1 MWKFLSN
8 IILKNRIVIIIMI
21 TALTV
26 FMAQKGREAKL
37 SYSMAKLLPNDHQV
51 SVDYN
56 DFLNKY
62 GSQNVL
68 VIAVED
74 SLITTLSHLKKWDK
88 VSESIKNINGI
99 EQIISFSNLPILQKD
114 ADEKKF
120 TVKKW
125 FSEDIQTEEEFQ
137 KALAIYQSQPFF
149 KGLINSEDNKV
160 TTLLITLDEEMI
172 RSSKREILISS
183 IKDLVDNYSTDFGV
197 KAHYSGLPYIR
208 TVHSVKVKNEISMF
222 ILFTLLITA
231 LILYLFFRSFK
242 ATISSII
249 VVIIGVI
256 FSFGSIALIG
266 YEISIL
272 MALVPPVLIVIGI
285 PNCIFLINKF
295 HSEFRLSKNK
305 EDALSKMIQKI
316 GNITLLTN
324 VTTASGF
331 AAFILTN
338 SETLQEFGVIASL
351 NILFI
356 FLLSLFIIPIY
367 FSFSSAPKKRHTQHL
382 DKKWLNNLVQYLAY
396 LVKYKRKH
404 IYVITVV
411 LIVVGFFGI
420 IQLKTTGNITDDLP
434 KDQALYKD
442 LKFLESNFGG
452 VLPLEVLVNTK
463 KKNGL
468 LKSYNLRKIEK
479 LSDVLETYPE
489 FSKPSSYIDAVKYS
503 KQAFY
508 NGDSTYYSL
517 PNSQEQRVILSYL
530 KNSSEG
536 LGFGNLLMDSL
547 KQEARIS
554 LRVADISTS
563 KMDSIFDS
571 LLPKINEIFDP
582 EKYDVTITGTSIVF
596 LNGTKFLIKNLVLSL
611 LLVIILIS
619 IFMAWMFNSFRMVVV
634 SIIPNLI
641 PLLLTGAIMG
651 YFGIALKPS
660 TILVFSIAFGISVD
674 DTIHFLAKY
683 RQELLMNNWN
693 IRKSVFS
700 ALNETG
706 VSMFYTSVVLFF
718 GFFIFVASDFGGTIA
733 LGLLVSITLMLAML
747 SNLLLLPALLLSL
760 EKIINYEAFQEPL
773 LDTFD
778 EEEDVE
784 LDELKVKR
792 KEKQS

>member
-149 KGLINSEDNKV
+149 KGLINSEENKV

-172 RSSKREILISS
+172 RSSKREILIFS
-183 IKDLVDNYSTDFGV
+183 IKALVDNYSTDFGV

-208 TVHSVKVKNEISMF
+208 TVDSVKVKNEISMF

-231 LILYLFFRSFK
+231 LILFLFFRSFK

-256 FSFGSIALIG
+256 FSFGSIALMG

-382 DKKWLNNLVQYLAY
+382 DKKWINNLVQYLAY

-420 IQLKTTGNITDDLP
+420 IQLKTTGNITEDLP
-434 KDQALYKD
+434 KEQALYQD

-517 PNSQEQRVILSYL
+517 PNSQEQRVILSYS

-778 EEEDVE
+778 EEEDIE

-792 KEKQS
+792 KEK

>member
-8 IILKNRIVIIIMI
+8 FILKNRIVIIIMI

-37 SYSMAKLLPNDHQV
+37 SYSMAKLLPKDHQV
-51 SVDYN
+51 SIDYN

-88 VSESIKNINGI
+88 VSESIRKINGI
-99 EQIISFSNLPILQKD
+99 EHIISFSTLPILQKD

-137 KALAIYQSQPFF
+137 KSLAIYQSQPFF
-149 KGLINSEDNKV
+149 KGLINSDDNKV

-172 RSSKREILISS
+172 RSSKREILIFS

-208 TVHSVKVKNEISMF
+208 TVDSVKVKNEISMF

-256 FSFGSIALIG
+256 FSFGSIALMG

-382 DKKWLNNLVQYLAY
+382 DKKWINNLVQYLAY

-420 IQLKTTGNITDDLP
+420 IQLKTTGNITEDLP
-434 KDQALYKD
+434 KEQALYQD
-442 LKFLESNFGG
+442 LKFLESKFGG

-489 FSKPSSYIDAVKYS
+489 FSKPSSYIDAVKYG

-563 KMDSIFDS
+563 KMDSVFDS

-582 EKYDVTITGTSIVF
+582 EKYYVTITGTSIVF

-778 EEEDVE
+778 EEEDIE

-792 KEKQS
+792 KEK

>member
-8 IILKNRIVIIIMI
+8 FILKNRIVIIIMI

-37 SYSMAKLLPNDHQV
+37 SYSMAKILPNDHQV

-56 DFLNKY
+56 AFLNKY

-88 VSESIKNINGI
+88 VSESIKNINGV
-99 EQIISFSNLPILQKD
+99 EQIISFSNLSILQKD
-114 ADEKKF
+114 TDEKKF

-125 FSEDIQTEEEFQ
+125 FSEDVQTEEEFQ
-137 KALAIYQSQPFF
+137 KALTIYQSQPFF

-160 TTLLITLDEEMI
+160 ATLLITLDEEMI

-382 DKKWLNNLVQYLAY
+382 DKKWINNLVQYLAY
-396 LVKYKRKH
+396 LVECKRKH

-420 IQLKTTGNITDDLP
+420 IQLKTTGNITEDLP
-434 KDQALYKD
+434 KEQALYQD
-442 LKFLESNFGG
+442 LKFLESNFAG

-489 FSKPSSYIDAVKYS
+489 FSKPSSYIDAVKYG

-582 EKYDVTITGTSIVF
+582 EKYDVAITGTSIVF

-718 GFFIFVASDFGGTIA
+718 GFFIFVASDFGGTVA

-778 EEEDVE
+778 EEEDIE

-792 KEKQS
+792 KEK

>member
-8 IILKNRIVIIIMI
+8 FILKNRIVIIIMI

-125 FSEDIQTEEEFQ
+125 FSEGIQTEEEFQ
-137 KALAIYQSQPFF
+137 KALTIYQSQPFF

-256 FSFGSIALIG
+256 FSFGSIALMG

-305 EDALSKMIQKI
+305 EDALRKMIQKI

-382 DKKWLNNLVQYLAY
+382 DKKWINNLVQYLAY

-420 IQLKTTGNITDDLP
+420 IQLKTTGNITEDLP
-434 KDQALYKD
+434 KEQALYQD

-517 PNSQEQRVILSYL
+517 PNSQEQRVILSYS

-683 RQELLMNNWN
+683 RQELLINNWN

-792 KEKQS
+792 KEK

>member
-8 IILKNRIVIIIMI
+8 FILKNRIVIIIMI

-137 KALAIYQSQPFF
+137 KALAIYQSQRFF

-172 RSSKREILISS
+172 RSSKREILIFS
-183 IKDLVDNYSTDFGV
+183 IKALVDNYSTDFGV

-208 TVHSVKVKNEISMF
+208 TVDSVKVKNEISMF

-231 LILYLFFRSFK
+231 LILFLFFRSFK

-256 FSFGSIALIG
+256 FSFGSIALMG

-382 DKKWLNNLVQYLAY
+382 DKKWINNLVQYLAY

-420 IQLKTTGNITDDLP
+420 IQLKTTGNITEDLP
-434 KDQALYKD
+434 KEQALYQD

-517 PNSQEQRVILSYL
+517 PNSQEQRVISSYL

-611 LLVIILIS
+611 LLVVILIS

-792 KEKQS
+792 KEK

>member
-149 KGLINSEDNKV
+149 KGLINSEENKV

-172 RSSKREILISS
+172 RSSKREILIFS
-183 IKDLVDNYSTDFGV
+183 IKALVDNYSTDFGV

-208 TVHSVKVKNEISMF
+208 TVDSVKVKNEISMF

-231 LILYLFFRSFK
+231 LILFLFFRSFK

-256 FSFGSIALIG
+256 FSFGSIALMG

-382 DKKWLNNLVQYLAY
+382 DKKWINNLVQYLAY

-420 IQLKTTGNITDDLP
+420 IQLKTTGNITEDLP
-434 KDQALYKD
+434 KEQALYQD

-479 LSDVLETYPE
+479 LSNVLETYPE

-778 EEEDVE
+778 EEEDIE

-792 KEKQS
+792 KEK

>member
-149 KGLINSEDNKV
+149 KGLINSEENKV

-172 RSSKREILISS
+172 RSSKREILIFS
-183 IKDLVDNYSTDFGV
+183 IKALVDNYSTDFGV

-208 TVHSVKVKNEISMF
+208 TVDSVKVKNEISMF

-231 LILYLFFRSFK
+231 LILFLFFRSFK

-256 FSFGSIALIG
+256 FSFGSIALMG
-266 YEISIL
+266 YKISIL

-382 DKKWLNNLVQYLAY
+382 DKKWINNLVQYLAY

-420 IQLKTTGNITDDLP
+420 IQLKTTGNITEDLP
-434 KDQALYKD
+434 KEQALYQD

-517 PNSQEQRVILSYL
+517 PNSQEQRVISSYL

-778 EEEDVE
+778 EEEDIE

-792 KEKQS
+792 KEK

>member
-8 IILKNRIVIIIMI
+8 FILKNRIVIIIMI

-125 FSEDIQTEEEFQ
+125 FSEGIQTEEEFQ
-137 KALAIYQSQPFF
+137 KALTIYQSQPFF

-305 EDALSKMIQKI
+305 EDALRKMIQKI

-382 DKKWLNNLVQYLAY
+382 DKKWINNLVQYLAY

-420 IQLKTTGNITDDLP
+420 IQLKTTGNITEDLP
-434 KDQALYKD
+434 KEQALYQD

-517 PNSQEQRVILSYL
+517 PNSQEQRVILSYS

-683 RQELLMNNWN
+683 RQELLINNWN

-792 KEKQS
+792 KEK

>member
-149 KGLINSEDNKV
+149 KGLINSEENKV

-172 RSSKREILISS
+172 RSSKREILIFS
-183 IKDLVDNYSTDFGV
+183 IKALVDNYSTDFGV

-208 TVHSVKVKNEISMF
+208 TVDSVKVKNEISMF

-231 LILYLFFRSFK
+231 LILFLFFRSFK

-256 FSFGSIALIG
+256 FSFGSIALMG
-266 YEISIL
+266 YKISIL

-382 DKKWLNNLVQYLAY
+382 DKKWINNLVQYLAY

-420 IQLKTTGNITDDLP
+420 IQLKTTGNITEDLP
-434 KDQALYKD
+434 KEQALYQD

-517 PNSQEQRVILSYL
+517 PNSQEQRVISSYL

-611 LLVIILIS
+611 LLVIVLIS

-778 EEEDVE
+778 EEEDIE

-792 KEKQS
+792 KEK

>member
-74 SLITTLSHLKKWDK
+74 SLITTLSHLKKWDI

-172 RSSKREILISS
+172 RSSSRETLIFS

-208 TVHSVKVKNEISMF
+208 TVDSVKVKNEISMF

-231 LILYLFFRSFK
+231 LILFLFFRSFK

-256 FSFGSIALIG
+256 FSFGSIALMG

-382 DKKWLNNLVQYLAY
+382 DKKWINNLVQYLAY

-420 IQLKTTGNITDDLP
+420 IQLKTTGNITEDLP
-434 KDQALYKD
+434 KEQALYQD

-517 PNSQEQRVILSYL
+517 PNSQEQRVISSYL

-778 EEEDVE
+778 EEEDIE

-792 KEKQS
+792 KEK

>member
-120 TVKKW
+120 TIKKW

-149 KGLINSEDNKV
+149 KGLINSEENKV

-172 RSSKREILISS
+172 RSSKREILIFS
-183 IKDLVDNYSTDFGV
+183 IKALVDNYSTDFGV

-208 TVHSVKVKNEISMF
+208 TVDSVKVKNEISMF

-231 LILYLFFRSFK
+231 LILFLFFRSFK

-382 DKKWLNNLVQYLAY
+382 DKKWINNLVQYLAY

-420 IQLKTTGNITDDLP
+420 IQLKTTGNITEDLP
-434 KDQALYKD
+434 KEQALYQD

-582 EKYDVTITGTSIVF
+582 EKYDVTITGASIVF

-611 LLVIILIS
+611 LLVVILIS

-778 EEEDVE
+778 EEEDIE

-792 KEKQS
+792 KEK

>member
-8 IILKNRIVIIIMI
+8 FILKNRIVIIIMI
-21 TALTV
+21 TALTI
-26 FMAQKGREAKL
+26 FMAQKGRDAKL

-51 SVDYN
+51 SIDYN

-88 VSESIKNINGI
+88 VSESIKKINGVK
-99 EQIISFSNLPILQKD
+99 QILSFSNLSIFQKD

-125 FSEDIQTEEEFQ
+125 FSKDIQTEEEFN
-137 KALAIYQSQPFF
+137 KALAIYHSQPFF

-172 RSSKREILISS
+172 RSSKRETLIFS
-183 IKDLVDNYSTDFGV
+183 IKDLVDSYSTYFDV

-208 TVHSVKVKNEISMF
+208 TIDSVKVKNEISMF

-256 FSFGSIALIG
+256 FSFGSIALLG

-356 FLLSLFIIPIY
+356 FMLSLFIIPIY
-367 FSFSSAPKKRHTQHL
+367 FSFSSPPKKRHTQHL
-382 DKKWLNNLVQYLAY
+382 DKKWINNLVQYLAF
-396 LVKYKRKH
+396 LVKHKRKH

-420 IQLKTTGNITDDLP
+420 IQLKTTGNITEDLP
-434 KDQALYKD
+434 KEQALYQD

-468 LKSYNLRKIEK
+468 LKSYNLKKIEK
-479 LSDVLETYPE
+479 LSDVLDAYPE
-489 FSKPSSYIDAVKYS
+489 FSKPTSYIDVIKYS

-517 PNSQEQRVILSYL
+517 PNSQEQRVIISYL

-536 LGFGNLLMDSL
+536 LGFGNLFMDSL

-554 LRVADISTS
+554 LRVADISTF

-582 EKYDVTITGTSIVF
+582 EKYDLIITGTSIVF

-619 IFMAWMFNSFRMVVV
+619 MFMAWMFNSFRMVVV

-718 GFFIFVASDFGGTIA
+718 GFFIFVASEFGGTIA

-792 KEKQS
+792 KEKES

>member
-1 MWKFLSN
+1 MWNFLSN
-8 IILKNRIVIIIMI
+8 FILKNRIVIIIMI

-137 KALAIYQSQPFF
+137 KALAIYQSQRFF
-149 KGLINSEDNKV
+149 KGLINSEENKV

-172 RSSKREILISS
+172 RSSKREILIFS
-183 IKDLVDNYSTDFGV
+183 IKALVDNYSTDFGV

-208 TVHSVKVKNEISMF
+208 TVDSVKVKNEISMF

-231 LILYLFFRSFK
+231 LILFLFFRSFK

-256 FSFGSIALIG
+256 FSFGSIALMG

-382 DKKWLNNLVQYLAY
+382 DKKWINNLVQYLAY

-420 IQLKTTGNITDDLP
+420 IQLKTTGNITEDLP
-434 KDQALYKD
+434 KEQALYQD

-517 PNSQEQRVILSYL
+517 PNSQEQRVISSYL

-611 LLVIILIS
+611 LLVIVLIS

-778 EEEDVE
+778 EEEDIE

-792 KEKQS
+792 KEK

>member
-8 IILKNRIVIIIMI
+8 FILKNRIVIIIMI

-88 VSESIKNINGI
+88 VSEFIKNIDGV
-99 EQIISFSNLPILQKD
+99 EQIISFSNLSILQKD

-120 TVKKW
+120 TVKRW

-172 RSSKREILISS
+172 RSSSRETLIFS

-197 KAHYSGLPYIR
+197 KAYYSGLPYIR
-208 TVHSVKVKNEISMF
+208 TVDSLKVKNEISMF
-222 ILFTLLITA
+222 IMFTLLITA
-231 LILYLFFRSFK
+231 LILYLFFKSFK

-295 HSEFRLSKNK
+295 HSEFRLSNNK
-305 EDALSKMIQKI
+305 DEALSKMIQKI

-382 DKKWLNNLVQYLAY
+382 DKKWINNLVQYLSY

-404 IYVITVV
+404 IYVITFV
-411 LIVVGFFGI
+411 LIFVGFFGI
-420 IQLKTTGNITDDLP
+420 IQLKTTGNITEDLP
-434 KDQALYKD
+434 KEQALYQD

-489 FSKPSSYIDAVKYS
+489 FSKPSSYIEAVKYS

-508 NGDSTYYSL
+508 NGDSTFYSL
-517 PNSQEQRVILSYL
+517 PNSQDQRVILSYL
-530 KNSSEG
+530 KNSSKG

-554 LRVADISTS
+554 LRVADVSTS
-563 KMDSIFDS
+563 KMDSIFYS
-571 LLPKINEIFDP
+571 LYPKINEIFDS
-582 EKYDVTITGTSIVF
+582 EKYDVNITGTSIVF

-778 EEEDVE
+778 EEEDIE
-784 LDELKVKR
+784 LDELKVKP
-792 KEKQS
+792 KE

>member
-172 RSSKREILISS
+172 RSSKREILIFS

-208 TVHSVKVKNEISMF
+208 TVDSVKVKNEISMF

-231 LILYLFFRSFK
+231 LILFLFFRSFK

-256 FSFGSIALIG
+256 FSFGSIALMG

-382 DKKWLNNLVQYLAY
+382 DKKWINNLVQYLAY

-420 IQLKTTGNITDDLP
+420 IQLKTTGNITEDLP
-434 KDQALYKD
+434 KEQALYQD

-611 LLVIILIS
+611 LLVIVLIS

-778 EEEDVE
+778 EEEDIE

-792 KEKQS
+792 KEK

>member
-120 TVKKW
+120 TIKKW

-149 KGLINSEDNKV
+149 KGLINSEENKV

-172 RSSKREILISS
+172 RSSKREILIFS
-183 IKDLVDNYSTDFGV
+183 IKALVDNYSTDFGV

-208 TVHSVKVKNEISMF
+208 TVDSVKVKNEISMF

-231 LILYLFFRSFK
+231 LILFLFFRSFK

-382 DKKWLNNLVQYLAY
+382 DKKWINNLVQYLAY

-420 IQLKTTGNITDDLP
+420 IQLKTTGNITEDLP
-434 KDQALYKD
+434 KEQALYQD

-517 PNSQEQRVILSYL
+517 PNSQEQRVISSYL

-582 EKYDVTITGTSIVF
+582 EKYDVTITGASIVF

-611 LLVIILIS
+611 LLVVILIS

-778 EEEDVE
+778 EEEDIE

-792 KEKQS
+792 KEK

>member
-8 IILKNRIVIIIMI
+8 FILKNRIVIIIMI

-149 KGLINSEDNKV
+149 KGLINSEENKV

-172 RSSKREILISS
+172 RSSKREILIFS

-208 TVHSVKVKNEISMF
+208 TVDSVKVKNEISMF

-305 EDALSKMIQKI
+305 EGALSKMIQKI

-367 FSFSSAPKKRHTQHL
+367 FSFSSAPKKRHTHHL
-382 DKKWLNNLVQYLAY
+382 DKKWINNLVQYLAY

-420 IQLKTTGNITDDLP
+420 IQLKTTGNITEDLP
-434 KDQALYKD
+434 KEQALYQD

-778 EEEDVE
+778 EEEDIE

-792 KEKQS
+792 KEK

>member
-149 KGLINSEDNKV
+149 KGLINSEENKV

-172 RSSKREILISS
+172 RSSKREILIFS
-183 IKDLVDNYSTDFGV
+183 IKALVDNYSTDFGV

-208 TVHSVKVKNEISMF
+208 TVDSVKVKNEISMF

-231 LILYLFFRSFK
+231 LILFLFFRSFK

-382 DKKWLNNLVQYLAY
+382 DKKWINNLVQYLAY

-420 IQLKTTGNITDDLP
+420 IQLKTTGNITEDLP
-434 KDQALYKD
+434 KEQALYQD

-582 EKYDVTITGTSIVF
+582 EKYDVTITGASIVF

-611 LLVIILIS
+611 LLVIVLIS

-792 KEKQS
+792 KEK

>member
-149 KGLINSEDNKV
+149 KGLINSEENKV

-172 RSSKREILISS
+172 RSSKREILIFS
-183 IKDLVDNYSTDFGV
+183 IKALVDNYSTDFGV

-208 TVHSVKVKNEISMF
+208 TVDSVKVKNEISMF

-231 LILYLFFRSFK
+231 LILFLFFRSFK

-256 FSFGSIALIG
+256 FSFGSIALMG

-382 DKKWLNNLVQYLAY
+382 DKKWINNLVQYLAY

-420 IQLKTTGNITDDLP
+420 IQLKTTGNITEDLP
-434 KDQALYKD
+434 KEQALYQD

-489 FSKPSSYIDAVKYS
+489 FSKPSSYLDAVKYS

-536 LGFGNLLMDSL
+536 LGFGNRLMDSL

-554 LRVADISTS
+554 LRIADISTS

-571 LLPKINEIFDP
+571 LLPEINEIFDP
-582 EKYDVTITGTSIVF
+582 EKYDVTITGASIVF

-778 EEEDVE
+778 EEEDIE

-792 KEKQS
+792 KEK